1 MSRLKNIGTHWLRIE
16 QPKEGKIV
24 FKQMEVE
31 GDTIV
36 ASDKDN
42 NLFYKLKIS
51 NDIKGQLD
59 RQVLFRSI

>member
-1 MSRLKNIGTHWLRIE
+1 
-16 QPKEGKIV
+16 
-24 FKQMEVE
+24 MEVE

-42 NLFYKLKIS
+42 NLFYKLKFS